1 MAHGI
6 RAHWPTARNC
16 PVFPVYVLA
25 LPRPALEK
33 TLRGPTSVYGRRGD
47 PGEGLSCYCLCTGIP
62 TGGTASAPQLLFVV
76 PRFETEYVARFID
89 GEAFAWAVVEDVEDF
104 VATGQ
109 WLS

>member
-47 PGEGLSCYCLCTGIP
+47 PGEGFILLLLMYRDSDWRYRLGATAALRCTE
-62 TGGTASAPQLLFVV
+62 V
-76 PRFETEYVARFID
+76 
-89 GEAFAWAVVEDVEDF
+89 
-104 VATGQ
+104 
-109 WLS
+109 

>member
-47 PGEGLSCYCLCTGIP
+47 PGEGFYLITAYVPGFRLEVPPRRHSCSSLYRGLKP
-62 TGGTASAPQLLFVV
+62 SMSRALLMGKRS
-76 PRFETEYVARFID
+76 PGRSWKMWKT
-89 GEAFAWAVVEDVEDF
+89 
-104 VATGQ
+104 
-109 WLS
+109 S